1 MRCIVTGVSG
11 EPLKGHLDL
20 LILATVRGRP
30 AHGYAIA
37 QHLAE
42 ASTGVF
48 ELGEST
54 LYPALHRLQR
64 RGFLA
69 SEWGEASGRKRRVY
83 HLTVAGEK
91 ALDGQRRE
99 WERFQGGVQATL
111 EAMG

>member
-1 MRCIVTGVSG
+1 MSG

-20 LILATVRGRP
+20 LILATLRGRP

-42 ASTGVF
+42 TSSGVF

-54 LYPALHRLQR
+54 LYPALHRLAK
-64 RGFLA
+64 RGLL
-69 SEWGEASGRKRRVY
+69 SSDWTEASGRKRRVY
-83 HLTVAGEK
+83 QLTAAGED
-91 ALDGQRRE
+91 ALLDQRRD

>member
-1 MRCIVTGVSG
+1 MYLAGMAG
-11 EPLKGHLDL
+11 ELLKGHLEL

-37 QHLAE
+37 QRLAE
-42 ASTGVF
+42 TSSGVF

-69 SEWGEASGRKRRVY
+69 SEWAEASGRKRRVY
-83 HLTVAGEK
+83 QLTAAGEK
-91 ALDGQRRE
+91 ALRGQRQE